1 MIKKLFCI
9 ILIINFFSFIF
20 CQENILQS
28 NDTNNKKEFSLEDL
42 SNQLKINNSELK
54 ILNQEYQQS
63 LIDVKNAKAG
73 LGPTIDLTVSGTYFL
88 NPPIDSIVLNVDDIL
103 NSISWPESYSPT
115 QTGQYITLFDGME
128 NTFYSFQLDVTQPIY
143 TWGKLKTA
151 IKLYEKVSE
160 IKLLQISSKEKQLQT
175 ELNTRIVSL
184 FYLLQ
189 IENLLK
195 TQDELANKL
204 VKISEDAQ
212 KNGLLLNQDVLE
224 AKINAQQINIVQQ
237 EIKKQFFNLLLSIQK
252 MTGNQNLS
260 LEDINFIPDENKF
273 YEFANQDR
281 KELLEKALDTKQETF
296 TILKNLEQIS
306 QFSTQIAQASVYWKP
321 DFALKMSL
329 GYGGSRFPFIE
340 KDWFRQDD
348 YTTNFTVALKTT
360 VWDGGKK
367 LNEIKKNQSKEETAN
382 INYTDAELSIKQKL
396 QEQFNIIDLA
406 LSKIEYQKLKI
417 ETLDSKIK
425 QQEQLFNSGYGSEK
439 DLLQAKID
447 RNTAEIELV
456 QNKLS
461 LAGACS
467 TAAFICGEKLFF

>member
-237 EIKKQFFNLLLSIQK
+237 EIKEQFFNLLLSIQK